1 MLGWRYESAGPGSIA
16 GVQQEKVA
24 LPRISAPATSRDAWA
39 PAAAP
44 GRRPPMVATSD
55 PLPAALPRV
64 WTPSAEAAAMRR
76 PDGFF
81 SVAAVVNN
89 QPMSM
94 LFDTGASWVTLRAE
108 DAARLGI
115 DVGALR
121 FSIQSRTAN
130 GTAAMAPVTI
140 DTMSIGPI
148 VLRNVPAVVA
158 KPGTLQENLLGQSF
172 LARLRDYS
180 VESDRVIFH
189 GN

>member
-1 MLGWRYESAGPGSIA
+1 MPPPAS
-16 GVQQEKVA
+16 
-24 LPRISAPATSRDAWA
+24 LPQVWA
-39 PAAAP
+39 PEGA
-44 GRRPPMVATSD
+44 V
-55 PLPAALPRV
+55 AAL
-64 WTPSAEAAAMRR
+64 RR

-81 SVAAVVNN
+81 AVRAEVNN
-89 QPMSM
+89 QPVSM

-115 DVGALR
+115 DAAALR

-130 GTAAMAPVTI
+130 GIAAMAPVMI
-140 DTMSIGPI
+140 ATMSIGPI
-148 VLRNVPAVVA
+148 TINNVPAVVA

-172 LARLRDYS
+172 LRRLRDYT